1 LSLAEKPEKF
11 LKTATTIPNMF
22 SANIINLLLKVLKNV
37 ATAGK
42 IKTFEIINTIEKF
55 KPPSKGR
62 KPFLIMYIFTS
73 NIMTLRKMVQTARI

>member
-1 LSLAEKPEKF
+1 
-11 LKTATTIPNMF
+11 MF
-22 SANIINLLLKVLKNV
+22 SANIINLLLKLLKNV

-42 IKTFEIINTIEKF
+42 IKTFEIISRIEKF

-73 NIMTLRKMVQTARI
+73 NIITFKKIIQTARI